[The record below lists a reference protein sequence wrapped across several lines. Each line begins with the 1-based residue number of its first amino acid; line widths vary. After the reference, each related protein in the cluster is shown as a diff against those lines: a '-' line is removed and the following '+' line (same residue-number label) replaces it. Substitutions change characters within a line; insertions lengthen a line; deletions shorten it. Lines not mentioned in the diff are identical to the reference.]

1 VAAVAGYVIRGGLA
15 GRERLRVLA
24 RIQAAPTIRLLQRV
38 RIPRGARCLDAGCGG
53 GDVALQLARIAGPD
67 GEAVG
72 IDRDEVKLELARAE
86 ARDSGLDNV
95 SYRVA
100 DVNVLTAEHEFDV
113 VYSRFLLAHLAD
125 PAAALERLVAAA
137 RPGALVVL
145 EDIDFTGP
153 FCHPESRAYRRF
165 WELFPAAV
173 RAHGGDPT
181 FGPALPGLLAGAG
194 VRDVDV
200 RVVQATGRDPDVK
213 LMPAL
218 TFENSIDAIAGAG
231 LARREAVEAMVDELY
246 AFAAEPDTVVALP
259 RVVQAW
265 GRVQA

>member
-1 VAAVAGYVIRGGLA
+1 VAVANYVIRGGLA

-38 RIPRGARCLDAGCGG
+38 GIPRGARCLDAGCGG
-53 GDVALQLARIAGPD
+53 GDVTLELARIAGPD

-72 IDRDEVKLELARAE
+72 VDRDEIKLELAREE
-86 ARDSGLDNV
+86 ARAAGLENV
-95 SYRVA
+95 SYRA
-100 DVNVLTAEHEFDV
+100 GDVNELVAEAEFDV

-125 PAAALERLVAAA
+125 PEAALERLVAAA
-137 RPGALVVL
+137 RPGALVVM
-145 EDIDFTGP
+145 EDIDFSDA
-153 FCHPESRAYRRF
+153 FCHPENRAYRRF
-165 WELFPAAV
+165 FELFAAAV

-181 FGPALPGLLAGAG
+181 FGTALPGLLAGAG
-194 VRDVDV
+194 VRGVDV

-218 TFENSIDAIAGAG
+218 TFENSIDAVVGAG
-231 LARREAVEAMVDELY
+231 LAQREALEAMVDELY
-246 AFAAEPDTVVALP
+246 AFAAEPDSVLALP

-265 GRVQA
+265 GRVPG